1 MRNLA
6 EIVTV
11 EKIEKLPG
19 KDRIVLATF
28 KENSY
33 EAIVP
38 VEIQEGQLVVWI
50 GEGSILP
57 EIETFEFLRAR
68 CYKESLKGFLIKP
81 MVMGKKEDGSRVK
94 SWGLVMQAHEL
105 GLSED
110 KLKPGMDLTETL
122 KIRKYEPEEEHIS
135 DEKAVPPFIK
145 FCFKHK
151 ILRFIAKIWKSKNS
165 PVSFPSEYISK
176 SDETTIQN
184 YKGVLEKFASGPCYV
199 SLKMEGQSFTTLI
212 HPKTGKFMVCSR
224 SQAYVKNNGNTFWK
238 CAETYDIEN
247 KLKKHLRDTGKFLI
261 IQGEQCGPGIQSNIY
276 NFSDNCWFVYTLKEY
291 DPKSGKTRQLTLK
304 EMNTLCSKLELNTVP
319 IIEEKEHLS
328 SLFKTVE
335 DAVLYAENKFWGYT
349 DGVLNMTYE
358 PKKKEKLWKDYLQ
371 HEGIVVRSTIY
382 DKDENCGFSF
392 KVKNIQYS
400 EKNLTEIAEINRG
413 LRDR

>member
-6 EIVTV
+6 EVVTV
-11 EKIEKLPG
+11 DKIEKLPG

-38 VEIQEGQLVVWI
+38 VEITEGQFVVWI

-57 EIETFEFLRAR
+57 ETKTFEFLRAR
-68 CYKESLKGFLIKP
+68 CYRESLKGFLIRP
-81 MVMGKKEDGSRVK
+81 MTMGKKEDGSKVK

-105 GLSED
+105 GLD
-110 KLKPGMDLTETL
+110 IKKLKAGMDLTESL
-122 KIRKYEPEEEHIS
+122 GIRKYEPEEECIS
-135 DEKAVPPFIK
+135 NEKVIPSFVK
-145 FCFKHK
+145 FCSKHK
-151 ILRFIAKIWKSKNS
+151 ILKFIAKIWQRKNS

-184 YKGVLEKFASGPCYV
+184 YKGVLEKFAAEPCYA

-224 SQAYVKNNGNTFWK
+224 GQAYVKNNGNTFWK
-238 CAETYDIEN
+238 CAEVYDIEN
-247 KLKKHLRDTGKFLI
+247 KLKNFLKKTGKFLI

-276 NFSDNCWFVYTLKEY
+276 NFSDNCWFVYTVKEY
-291 DPKSGKTRQLTLK
+291 DPKDGKTRQLTLR
-304 EMNTLCSKLELNTVP
+304 EMEALCAVLELKTVP

-335 DAVLYAENKFWGYT
+335 DAVLYAENKFWGYA

-371 HEGIVVRSTIY
+371 HEGVVIRSMLY
-382 DKDENCGFSF
+382 DKDQNYGFSF

-400 EKNLTEIAEINRG
+400 EKKLPEIAELARS
-413 LRDR
+413 L